1 MVQELLKKYIWLVQ
15 TLIRAGDR
23 GLTLEELDRRW
34 ESRFGTGYARRTFNN
49 HREAVEELFDIRIRC
64 NRSTSRYFISGAAG
78 MEDSDASAAW
88 LINTFTVNEMLSL
101 SRERLSGRVSVED
114 IPSGQR
120 YLTAII
126 GAMTENSELKIA
138 YRKYTSDEVSEYTLQ
153 PYAVKESARRWYLVA
168 WCHER
173 EAVRVYGLDRIV
185 NLEHTGRQFR
195 MPQDFDVDALFAT
208 NFGVYL
214 SSERPVEIVFK
225 ASVKEAGYLRDL
237 PIHPSQKE
245 TGNDGERITF
255 SIFVRPNESLIMELE
270 RLGSRI
276 EVLSPEPV
284 RRKLAEDAAAVLE
297 QYRDGRGPNQEN

>member
-34 ESRFGTGYARRTFNN
+34 ESRFGTNYARRTFNN
-49 HREAVEELFDIRIRC
+49 HREAIEELFDIRIRC
-64 NRSTSRYFISGAAG
+64 ERSTNRYFISGAADI
-78 MEDSDASAAW
+78 EDGDAAAAW

-255 SIFVRPNESLIMELE
+255 SIFVRPNESLLMELF

-276 EVLSPEPV
+276 EVVSPDPIREKLMSEASALSE
-284 RRKLAEDAAAVLE
+284 L
-297 QYRDGRGPNQEN
+297 YGRLCGG

>member
-255 SIFVRPNESLIMELE
+255 SIFVRPNESLLMELF

-276 EVLSPEPV
+276 EVVSPDPIRE
-284 RRKLAEDAAAVLE
+284 KLMSEL
-297 QYRDGRGPNQEN
+297 YGRLCGG

>member
-255 SIFVRPNESLIMELE
+255 SIFVRPNESLLMELF

-276 EVLSPEPV
+276 EVVSPDPIREKLMSEASALSE
-284 RRKLAEDAAAVLE
+284 L
-297 QYRDGRGPNQEN
+297 YGRLCGG

>member
-15 TLIRAGDR
+15 TFIRAGDR

-255 SIFVRPNESLIMELE
+255 SIFVRPNESLLMELF

-276 EVLSPEPV
+276 EVVSPDPIREKLMSEASALSELYGSRMP
-284 RRKLAEDAAAVLE
+284 D
-297 QYRDGRGPNQEN
+297 

>member
-101 SRERLSGRVSVED
+101 SKERLSGRVSVED

-255 SIFVRPNESLIMELE
+255 SIFVRPNESLLMELF

-276 EVLSPEPV
+276 EVVSPDPIREKLMSEASALSELYGSRMP
-284 RRKLAEDAAAVLE
+284 D
-297 QYRDGRGPNQEN
+297 

>member
-126 GAMTENSELKIA
+126 GAMTEQGVCKTL
-138 YRKYTSDEVSEYTLQ
+138 VSC
-153 PYAVKESARRWYLVA
+153 SLV
-168 WCHER
+168 
-173 EAVRVYGLDRIV
+173 
-185 NLEHTGRQFR
+185 
-195 MPQDFDVDALFAT
+195 P
-208 NFGVYL
+208 
-214 SSERPVEIVFK
+214 
-225 ASVKEAGYLRDL
+225 
-237 PIHPSQKE
+237 
-245 TGNDGERITF
+245 
-255 SIFVRPNESLIMELE
+255 
-270 RLGSRI
+270 
-276 EVLSPEPV
+276 
-284 RRKLAEDAAAVLE
+284 
-297 QYRDGRGPNQEN
+297 

>member
-195 MPQDFDVDALFAT
+195 IPQDFDVDALFAT

-255 SIFVRPNESLIMELE
+255 SIFVRPNESLLMELF

-276 EVLSPEPV
+276 EVVSPDPIREKLMSEASALSELYGSRMP
-284 RRKLAEDAAAVLE
+284 D
-297 QYRDGRGPNQEN
+297 

>member
-255 SIFVRPNESLIMELE
+255 SIFVRPNESLLMELF

-276 EVLSPEPV
+276 EVVSPDPIREKLMSEASALSELYGNRMP
-284 RRKLAEDAAAVLE
+284 D
-297 QYRDGRGPNQEN
+297 

>member
-138 YRKYTSDEVSEYTLQ
+138 YRKYTSSEVSEYTLQ

-255 SIFVRPNESLIMELE
+255 SIFVRPNESLLMELF

-276 EVLSPEPV
+276 EVVSPDPIREKLMSEASALSELYGSRMP
-284 RRKLAEDAAAVLE
+284 D
-297 QYRDGRGPNQEN
+297 

>member
-255 SIFVRPNESLIMELE
+255 SIFVRPNESLLMELF
-270 RLGSRI
+270 RLGNRI
-276 EVLSPEPV
+276 EVVSPDPIREKLMSEASALSELYGNRMP
-284 RRKLAEDAAAVLE
+284 D
-297 QYRDGRGPNQEN
+297 

>member
-1 MVQELLKKYIWLVQ
+1 
-15 TLIRAGDR
+15 
-23 GLTLEELDRRW
+23 
-34 ESRFGTGYARRTFNN
+34 
-49 HREAVEELFDIRIRC
+49 
-64 NRSTSRYFISGAAG
+64 

-255 SIFVRPNESLIMELE
+255 SIFVRPNESLLMELF

-276 EVLSPEPV
+276 EVVSPDPIREKLMSEASALSELYGSRMP
-284 RRKLAEDAAAVLE
+284 D
-297 QYRDGRGPNQEN
+297 

>member
-255 SIFVRPNESLIMELE
+255 SIFVRPNESLLMELF

-276 EVLSPEPV
+276 EVVSPDPIREKLMSEASALSELYGSRMP
-284 RRKLAEDAAAVLE
+284 D
-297 QYRDGRGPNQEN
+297 

>member
-126 GAMTENSELKIA
+126 EAMTENSELKIA

-255 SIFVRPNESLIMELE
+255 SIFVRPNESLLMELF

-276 EVLSPEPV
+276 EVVSPDPIREKLMSEASALSELYGSRMP
-284 RRKLAEDAAAVLE
+284 D
-297 QYRDGRGPNQEN
+297 

>member
-64 NRSTSRYFISGAAG
+64 NRSTCRYFISGAAG

-255 SIFVRPNESLIMELE
+255 SIFVRPNESLLMELF

-276 EVLSPEPV
+276 EVVSPDPIREKLMSEASALSELYGSRMP
-284 RRKLAEDAAAVLE
+284 D
-297 QYRDGRGPNQEN
+297 

>member
-138 YRKYTSDEVSEYTLQ
+138 YRKYTSDEVSEYALQ

-255 SIFVRPNESLIMELE
+255 SIFVRPNESLLMELF

-276 EVLSPEPV
+276 EVVSPDPIREKLMSEASALSELYGNRMP
-284 RRKLAEDAAAVLE
+284 D
-297 QYRDGRGPNQEN
+297 

>member
-185 NLEHTGRQFR
+185 RLEHTGRQFR

-255 SIFVRPNESLIMELE
+255 SIFVRPNESLLMELF

-276 EVLSPEPV
+276 EVVSPDPIREKLMSEASALSELYGSRMP
-284 RRKLAEDAAAVLE
+284 D
-297 QYRDGRGPNQEN
+297 

>member
-255 SIFVRPNESLIMELE
+255 SIFVRPNESLLMELF

-276 EVLSPEPV
+276 EVVSPDPIREKLMSEASALSE
-284 RRKLAEDAAAVLE
+284 L
-297 QYRDGRGPNQEN
+297 YGRLCGR

>member
-138 YRKYTSDEVSEYTLQ
+138 YRKYTSDEVSEYTLR

-255 SIFVRPNESLIMELE
+255 SIFVRPNESLLMELF

-276 EVLSPEPV
+276 EVVSPDPIREKLMSEASALSELYGSRMP
-284 RRKLAEDAAAVLE
+284 D
-297 QYRDGRGPNQEN
+297 

>member
-195 MPQDFDVDALFAT
+195 MPQDFDVDAPFAT

-255 SIFVRPNESLIMELE
+255 SIFVRPNESLLMELF

-276 EVLSPEPV
+276 EVVSPDPIREKLMSEASALSELYGSRMP
-284 RRKLAEDAAAVLE
+284 D
-297 QYRDGRGPNQEN
+297 

>member
-15 TLIRAGDR
+15 TLIRDGDR

-255 SIFVRPNESLIMELE
+255 SIFVRPNESLLMELF

-276 EVLSPEPV
+276 EVVSPDPIREKLMSEASALSELYGSRMP
-284 RRKLAEDAAAVLE
+284 D
-297 QYRDGRGPNQEN
+297 

>member
-34 ESRFGTGYARRTFNN
+34 ESRFGTWYARRTFNN

-64 NRSTSRYFISGAAG
+64 ERSTNRYFISGAAG

-153 PYAVKESARRWYLVA
+153 PYAVKEAARRWYLVA

-255 SIFVRPNESLIMELE
+255 SIFVRPNESLLMELF

-276 EVLSPEPV
+276 EVVSPDPIREKLMSEASALSELYGSRMP
-284 RRKLAEDAAAVLE
+284 D
-297 QYRDGRGPNQEN
+297 

>member
-255 SIFVRPNESLIMELE
+255 SIFVRPNESLLMELF

-276 EVLSPEPV
+276 EVVSPDPIRE
-284 RRKLAEDAAAVLE
+284 KLMSEASALTEL
-297 QYRDGRGPNQEN
+297 YGRLCGG

>member
-1 MVQELLKKYIWLVQ
+1 MVQELLKKYIWLIQ

-34 ESRFGTGYARRTFNN
+34 ESRFGTNYARRTFNN
-49 HREAVEELFDIRIRC
+49 HREAIEELFDIRIRC
-64 NRSTSRYFISGAAG
+64 ERSTNRYFISGAAG

-255 SIFVRPNESLIMELE
+255 SIFVRPNESLLMELF

-276 EVLSPEPV
+276 EVVSPDPIREKLMSEASALSELYGSRMP
-284 RRKLAEDAAAVLE
+284 D
-297 QYRDGRGPNQEN
+297 

>member
-34 ESRFGTGYARRTFNN
+34 ESRFGTNYARRTFNN

-64 NRSTSRYFISGAAG
+64 ERSTNRYFISGAAG

-255 SIFVRPNESLIMELE
+255 SIFVRPNESLLMELF

-276 EVLSPEPV
+276 EVVSPDPIREKLMSEASALSE
-284 RRKLAEDAAAVLE
+284 L
-297 QYRDGRGPNQEN
+297 YGRLCGR

>member
-101 SRERLSGRVSVED
+101 SKERLSGRVSVED

-153 PYAVKESARRWYLVA
+153 PYAVKEAARRWYLVG

-185 NLEHTGRQFR
+185 RLEHTGRQFR
-195 MPQDFDVDALFAT
+195 MPAGFDADTLFAT

-214 SSERPVEIVFK
+214 SSERPVEIIFK

-255 SIFVRPNESLIMELE
+255 SIFVRPNESLLMELF

-276 EVLSPEPV
+276 EVVSPDPIREKLMSEASALSE
-284 RRKLAEDAAAVLE
+284 L
-297 QYRDGRGPNQEN
+297 YGRLCGR

>member
-101 SRERLSGRVSVED
+101 NRERLSGRVSVED

-255 SIFVRPNESLIMELE
+255 SIFVRPNESLLMELF

-276 EVLSPEPV
+276 EVVSPDPIREKLMSEASALSELYGSRMP
-284 RRKLAEDAAAVLE
+284 D
-297 QYRDGRGPNQEN
+297 

>member
-88 LINTFTVNEMLSL
+88 LINTFTVNKMLSL

-255 SIFVRPNESLIMELE
+255 SIFVRPNESLLMELF
-270 RLGSRI
+270 RLGNRI
-276 EVLSPEPV
+276 EVVSPDPIREKLMSEASALSELYGSRMP
-284 RRKLAEDAAAVLE
+284 D
-297 QYRDGRGPNQEN
+297 

>member
-255 SIFVRPNESLIMELE
+255 SIFVRPNESLLMELF

-276 EVLSPEPV
+276 EVVSPDPIREKLMSEASVLSELYGSRMP
-284 RRKLAEDAAAVLE
+284 D
-297 QYRDGRGPNQEN
+297 

>member
-225 ASVKEAGYLRDL
+225 ASVNEAGYLRDL

-255 SIFVRPNESLIMELE
+255 SIFVRPNESLLMELF

-276 EVLSPEPV
+276 EVVSPDPIREKLMSEASALSELYGSRMP
-284 RRKLAEDAAAVLE
+284 D
-297 QYRDGRGPNQEN
+297 

>member
-138 YRKYTSDEVSEYTLQ
+138 YRKYTSDEVSEYTLR

-168 WCHER
+168 WCQER

-255 SIFVRPNESLIMELE
+255 SIFVRPNESLLMELF

-276 EVLSPEPV
+276 EVVSPDPIREKLMSEASALSE
-284 RRKLAEDAAAVLE
+284 L
-297 QYRDGRGPNQEN
+297 YGRLCGR

>member
-64 NRSTSRYFISGAAG
+64 NRSTSRYFISGAAD

-255 SIFVRPNESLIMELE
+255 SIFVRPNESLLMELF

-276 EVLSPEPV
+276 EVVSPDPIREKLMSEASALSELYGSRMP
-284 RRKLAEDAAAVLE
+284 D
-297 QYRDGRGPNQEN
+297 

>member
-225 ASVKEAGYLRDL
+225 ASVKQRGYQREM
-237 PIHPSQKE
+237 PNHPSQKE

-255 SIFVRPNESLIMELE
+255 SIFVRPNESLLMELF

-276 EVLSPEPV
+276 EVVSPDPIREKLMSEASALSELYGSRMP
-284 RRKLAEDAAAVLE
+284 D
-297 QYRDGRGPNQEN
+297 

>member
-15 TLIRAGDR
+15 TLILAGDR

-255 SIFVRPNESLIMELE
+255 SIFVRPNESLLMELF

-276 EVLSPEPV
+276 EVVSPDPIREKLMSEASALS
-284 RRKLAEDAAAVLE
+284 KL
-297 QYRDGRGPNQEN
+297 YGRLCGR

>member
-49 HREAVEELFDIRIRC
+49 HREAIEELFDIRIRC

-138 YRKYTSDEVSEYTLQ
+138 YRKYTSDEVSEYTLR

-255 SIFVRPNESLIMELE
+255 SIFVRPNESLLMELF

-276 EVLSPEPV
+276 EVVSPDPIREKLMSEASALSELYGSRMP
-284 RRKLAEDAAAVLE
+284 D
-297 QYRDGRGPNQEN
+297 